1 MRWIIGMLLG
11 LTGFV
16 ASAQEVTLRHG
27 LEGKALDAL
36 ATVVGRFN
44 DTQKGKASVVL
55 QGVQGLGDRRRL
67 PTMALLDTDDS
78 MRFFDA
84 RPRFKPLYQAMA
96 ESGEK
101 LDRSYFYP
109 QIADAVD
116 DSSGRIQALPL
127 GLSVPVLLW
136 NKAAF
141 RKAGLDPD
149 LAPTTWPQVQNAAG
163 ALFDSGVRCPLTSSR
178 FAWIHLENLSAQH
191 NQPIVVRPNRIA
203 LNGSMD
209 VKHLALLSSWYKSSY
224 FRYYGPRQEGDAHFL
239 SGECAMLTGESSLY
253 AQAARSNFPVGIASL
268 PYYDDAYGATPR
280 NVLPDGAGLWLLA
293 GRKKDEYRVAA
304 RFVSFLMQP
313 GNQRDWVK
321 GSGYLPMTGEAVT
334 ALKQSGIPSP
344 LLEAVEHRLSMPEK
358 TARPKVGAARNLMH
372 DALDTEIEFVW
383 RDQKSVKEV
392 LDTAMRRV
400 NGAPSAAARR

>member
-1 MRWIIGMLLG
+1 MRWIIGTLLA

-16 ASAQEVTLRHG
+16 ANAQEVTLRHG
-27 LEGKALDAL
+27 LEGKAFDAL
-36 ATVVGRFN
+36 ATLVVRFN
-44 DTQKGKASVVL
+44 GAQKGNAKVVL
-55 QGVQGLGDRRRL
+55 QSVQGLDDRRRL
-67 PTMALLDTDDS
+67 PAMALLDTDDS
-78 MRFFDA
+78 MRFFDT
-84 RPRFKPLYQAMA
+84 RPRFNPLYQAMA

-101 LDRSYFYP
+101 LDQHRFYP

-149 LAPTTWPQVQNAAG
+149 TAPLTWLQVQNAAG
-163 ALFDSGVRCPLTSSR
+163 ALFDSGVGCPLTSSR
-178 FAWIHLENLSAQH
+178 FAWIHLENVSAQH
-191 NQPIVVRPNRIA
+191 NEPIIVRPNRIA
-203 LNGSMD
+203 LNALMD

-224 FRYYGPRQEGDAHFL
+224 FRYYGPRLEGDAHFL

-253 AQAARSNFPVGIASL
+253 AETAHGKFPVGIASL
-268 PYYDDAYGATPR
+268 PYYDDVYGAAPR

-293 GRKKDEYRVAA
+293 GKKKDEYRVAA

-313 GNQRDWVK
+313 QNQRDWVK
-321 GSGYLPMTGEAVT
+321 GSGYLPMTGDAVS
-334 ALKQSGIPSP
+334 ALRESGAPAS
-344 LLEAVEHRLSMPEK
+344 LLEAVENRLSMTGI
-358 TARPKVGAARNLMH
+358 TARPKTGSALNLMR
-372 DALDTEIEFVW
+372 DALDEEIEFVW
-383 RDQKSVKEV
+383 RNEKPAKEA

-400 NGAPSAAARR
+400 NGAAGKH